1 MKRIANM
8 TPEEIDALTK
18 EQLIAWIRELEPPPP
33 TDWHSW
39 MDAMLHIALHKYP
52 VEIVREYLLGNQP
65 PRADFLILE
74 EEQVIDL
81 GLGIFRIFREHN
93 IIEFKDPGD
102 ELSVSVLWKCVG
114 YASFYIHLKGI
125 SENQVTL
132 TLMRGAK
139 PINLF
144 KKMKNYIVADE
155 EEKGIYHIKNWYMP
169 FPIQIIVTTELK
181 GPEYAGFRAISNHP
195 RLQDISQMFQNNEQ
209 ETDPEMIGFYRA
221 YWNIS
226 SRLTGDVLEEARR
239 RYPQMERTILDI
251 FKPEIDA
258 KISLAVREAV
268 EQNFYM
274 CVQNGDM
281 ALDRAAKYVGI
292 SPSDFI
298 HRMTEAGYSAPKL
311 A

>member
-1 MKRIANM
+1 
-8 TPEEIDALTK
+8 
-18 EQLIAWIRELEPPPP
+18 
-33 TDWHSW
+33 
-39 MDAMLHIALHKYP
+39 
-52 VEIVREYLLGNQP
+52 
-65 PRADFLILE
+65 
-74 EEQVIDL
+74 
-81 GLGIFRIFREHN
+81 
-93 IIEFKDPGD
+93 
-102 ELSVSVLWKCVG
+102 
-114 YASFYIHLKGI
+114 
-125 SENQVTL
+125 
-132 TLMRGAK
+132 MRGAK

-251 FKPEIDA
+251 FKPEVDA
-258 KISLAVREAV
+258 KIREA
-268 EQNFYM
+268 ERNNLFRY
-274 CVQNGDM
+274 VQNGDM
-281 ALDRAAKYVGI
+281 ALDRAATYVGI

-298 HRMTEAGYSAPKL
+298 LRMTEAGYSAPKL